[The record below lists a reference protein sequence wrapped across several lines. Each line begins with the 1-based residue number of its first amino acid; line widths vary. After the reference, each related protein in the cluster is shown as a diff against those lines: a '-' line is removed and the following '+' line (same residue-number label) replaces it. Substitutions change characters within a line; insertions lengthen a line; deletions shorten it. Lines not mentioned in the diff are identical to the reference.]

1 MDEISKLE
9 EVMVQGE
16 DLDYTVVY
24 IPSCQFSIEHQTYS
38 YPAYWSDCAAASS
51 DTITFKQ
58 VKEYRFR
65 NEGAPFSNINGDF
78 TEYEALIMIRPKER
92 S

>member
-1 MDEISKLE
+1 MNEISKLE

-38 YPAYWSDCAAASS
+38 YPASGQMWSSS

-65 NEGAPFSNINGDF
+65 NEGVPFSNINGDF
-78 TEYEALIMIRPKER
+78 TEYEALIMIRPKKR
-92 S
+92 G